1 MSALRRFALAGLATT
16 TATASVAA
24 VAPSVATSAP
34 PIEPDARNTA
44 VVPVISTVQQAS
56 QAMQRMSLE
65 DKIGQLFVLFAYGP
79 DAAKPDA
86 RNTALYG
93 VATPAEVIAKYK
105 PGGWIY
111 FNGRDN
117 VQNPTQLATY
127 SNQLQNA
134 AVGTGLHLPLTI
146 ATDQE
151 QGIVV
156 RIGPPATQFGG
167 GMAHGAARS
176 VADARTAAGIT
187 GRELMA
193 MGVRQ
198 DYAPVADVNVNALNP
213 VIGVRSFSSDP
224 KLVADLT
231 VAQVEGYQ
239 QDAKI
244 ISTAKHFPGH
254 GDTVDDSHSSLP
266 TINHTREQWNTIDAP
281 AFKAAIKAGIDSI
294 MTAHIVV
301 PSLDPAGDP
310 ATLSKPILTGVLR
323 NELGFKGLVVTD
335 GLEMAAV
342 RAKYGDAE
350 VAVRAIEAGAD
361 QLLLP
366 PAPDVQFKAVV
377 DAVKSGRISER
388 RIDESVLRILLMKLK
403 RGVLTHPFVDPAAVA
418 TTVGTPASLA
428 TAQEI
433 VDKSVTLVKNDTNTL
448 PLSNDPRSILVTGW
462 GVTTTQALA
471 NSLAKR
477 GATTTVA
484 QTGAAPSDAAIANA
498 VTKARANDVTVVL
511 TQKAW
516 DTKATDRLAKQQKLV
531 KDLLTTGKT
540 VIVVAVRDP
549 YDIAYFDQAPTY
561 LATYSY
567 AAVSMESLTKVLYG
581 EIRPTGKLPVDIPV
595 AGQPAVPLYPFG
607 HGLSW

>member
-1 MSALRRFALAGLATT
+1 MSALRRFALATLATV
-16 TATASVAA
+16 TATATAAA

-34 PIEPDARNTA
+34 PPEPDAATGTPA
-44 VVPVISTVQQAS
+44 STVQLA
-56 QAMQRMSLE
+56 AKALHGMSLE
-65 DKIGQLFVLFAYGP
+65 EKIGQMFVLFAYGP
-79 DAAKPDA
+79 EGDAPDA

-111 FNGRDN
+111 FNARAN
-117 VQNPTQLATY
+117 VESPTQLATY
-127 SNQLQNA
+127 SNELQTA
-134 AVGTGLHLPLTI
+134 AIGTGAHLPLTI

-151 QGIVV
+151 QGVVV
-156 RIGPPATQFGG
+156 RVGPPATQFGG
-167 GMAHGAARS
+167 NMAHGAARS

-187 GRELMA
+187 GRELAA
-193 MGVRQ
+193 MGIRQ

-224 KLVADLT
+224 TLVSDLT
-231 VAQVEGYQ
+231 VAQVQGYEK
-239 QDAKI
+239 DAKI
-244 ISTAKHFPGH
+244 MATAKHFPGH
-254 GDTVDDSHSSLP
+254 GDTVDDSHTALP
-266 TINHTREQWNTIDAP
+266 TINHTREQWDTIDAP
-281 AFKAAIKAGIDSI
+281 PFKAAIDAGIDSI

-301 PSLDPAGDP
+301 PSLDPSGDP

-323 NELGFKGLVVTD
+323 NELGFKGLIITD
-335 GLEMAAV
+335 ALEMAAV

-377 DAVKSGRISER
+377 DAVRSGRISEQ
-388 RIDESVLRILLMKLK
+388 RINESVKRILLLKLT
-403 RGVLTHPFVDPAAVA
+403 RGVITKPFVDPAEVA

-428 TAQEI
+428 TAQQI
-433 VDKSVTLVKNDTNTL
+433 VDKSVTLVKNDTNVL
-448 PLSNDPRSILVTGW
+448 PLSSDPRSVLVTGW
-462 GVTTTQALA
+462 GVSTTQSLA
-471 NSLAKR
+471 SGLAKR
-477 GATTTVA
+477 GATATVRE
-484 QTGAAPSDAAIANA
+484 TGAAPTDAAIADA
-498 VTKARANDVTVVL
+498 VAKAQANDVTVVL

-516 DTKATDRLAKQQKLV
+516 DTKVTDRLGKQQKLV
-531 KDLLTTGKT
+531 KALLATGKT

-549 YDIAYFDQAPTY
+549 YDIAYFDAAPTY

-567 AAVSMESLTKVLYG
+567 AAVSMESLAKVLYG
-581 EIRPTGKLPVDIPV
+581 EIAPTGKLPVDIPV
-595 AGQPAVPLYPFG
+595 AGQPNIPLYPFG

>member
-1 MSALRRFALAGLATT
+1 MSALRRFAVASLATVS
-16 TATASVAA
+16 ATALVASLAPAAA
-24 VAPSVATSAP
+24 VSAP
-34 PIEPDARNTA
+34 PPDPGVTNL
-44 VVPVISTVQQAS
+44 QQAMR
-56 QAMQRMSLE
+56 ALHGMSLE
-65 DKIGQLFVLFAYGP
+65 EKIGQMFVLFAYGP

-111 FNGRDN
+111 FNARDN
-117 VQNPTQLATY
+117 VTNPTQLATY
-127 SNQLQNA
+127 SNQLQTA
-134 AVGTGLHLPLTI
+134 ATNTGMRIPLTI

-151 QGIVV
+151 QGVVV

-167 GMAHGAARS
+167 NMAHGASRDT
-176 VADARTAAGIT
+176 ADARTAAGIT
-187 GRELMA
+187 GRELKA
-193 MGVRQ
+193 MGIRQ

-224 KLVADLT
+224 QLVSDMT
-231 VAQVEGYQ
+231 VAQVQGYQ
-239 QDAKI
+239 RDAGI
-244 ISTAKHFPGH
+244 MATAKHFPGH
-254 GDTVDDSHSSLP
+254 GDTRDDSHTALP
-266 TINHTREQWNTIDAP
+266 TINHTLEEWNTIDAP
-281 AFKAAIKAGIDSI
+281 PFKAAIKAGIDSI

-301 PSLDPAGDP
+301 PSLDPSGDP

-323 NELGFKGLVVTD
+323 EQLGFKGLIITD
-335 GLEMAAV
+335 ALEMAAV
-342 RAKYGDAE
+342 RQKYGDAE

-388 RIDESVLRILLMKLK
+388 QINESLLRILLLKLK
-403 RGVLTHPFVDPAAVA
+403 NGVLFQPFVDPAKIP

-428 TAQEI
+428 TAQTI
-433 VDKSVTLVKNDTNTL
+433 VDKSITLVKNNNQTL
-448 PLSNDPRSILVTGW
+448 PLANTPRKVLVTGW
-462 GVTTTQALA
+462 GVATTA
-471 NSLAKR
+471 SLGAGLTKR

-484 QTGAAPSDAAIANA
+484 QTGAAPTDAAIADA
-498 VTKARANDVTVVL
+498 VAKAQLNDVTVVL

-516 DTKATDRLAKQQKLV
+516 DTRVTDKLGKQQKLV
-531 KDLLTTGKT
+531 KDLLATGKT

-549 YDIAYFDQAPTY
+549 YDIAYFDAAPTY
-561 LATYSY
+561 LATYGY
-567 AAVSMESLTKVLYG
+567 QGVSMESLAKVLYG
-581 EIRPTGKLPVDIPV
+581 EIKPAGKLPVDIPV
-595 AGQPAVPLYPFG
+595 AGQPATPLYPFG

>member
-1 MSALRRFALAGLATT
+1 MSALRRFAVASLGLATIVSLT
-16 TATASVAA
+16 PGVA
-24 VAPSVATSAP
+24 VSAP
-34 PIEPDARNTA
+34 PPQPPSDL
-44 VVPVISTVQQAS
+44 QQATKTL
-56 QAMQRMSLE
+56 QGMTLE
-65 DKIGQLFVLFAYGP
+65 DKIGQMFVLFAYGP
-79 DAAKPDA
+79 DANQADA

-93 VATPAEVIAKYK
+93 VATPAEVVAKYK

-111 FNGRDN
+111 FNARDN
-117 VQNPTQLATY
+117 VTSPAQLATY
-127 SNQLQNA
+127 SNQLQTA
-134 AVGTGLHLPLTI
+134 ALNTGLHLPLTI

-151 QGIVV
+151 QGVVV

-167 GMAHGAARS
+167 NMAHGATRDTK
-176 VADARTAAGIT
+176 DARTAAGIT
-187 GRELMA
+187 GRELKA
-193 MGVRQ
+193 MGIRQ

-224 KLVADLT
+224 KLVSDMT
-231 VAQVEGYQ
+231 VAQVKGYQ
-239 QDAKI
+239 DDAGI
-244 ISTAKHFPGH
+244 MATAKHFPGH
-254 GDTVDDSHSSLP
+254 GDTVDDSHTALP

-281 AFKAAIKAGIDSI
+281 SFKAAIKAGIDSI

-301 PSLDPAGDP
+301 PSLDPSGDP

-323 NELGFKGLVVTD
+323 NELGFKGLVITD
-335 GLEMAAV
+335 ALEMAAV

-388 RIDESVLRILLMKLK
+388 QVNESVLRVLLMKLK
-403 RGVLTHPFVDPAAVA
+403 NGVLFQPFVDPAKIAK
-418 TTVGTPASLA
+418 TVGTPASLA
-428 TAQEI
+428 TAQKI
-433 VDKSVTLVKNDTNTL
+433 VDKSVTLVKNDTSTL
-448 PLSNDPRSILVTGW
+448 PLSKDPRKILVTGW

-471 NSLAKR
+471 NSLTTR

-484 QTGAAPSDAAIANA
+484 QTGATPTDAAIADS
-498 VTKARANDVTVVL
+498 VTKAQANDVTVVL

-516 DTKATDRLAKQQKLV
+516 DTKTTDKLAKQQKLV
-531 KDLLTTGKT
+531 KSLLATGKT

-549 YDIAYFDQAPTY
+549 YDIAYFDAAPTY
-561 LATYSY
+561 LATYGY

-581 EIRPTGKLPVDIPV
+581 EIKPAGKLPVDIPV
-595 AGQPAVPLYPFG
+595 AGQPATPLYKFG

>member
-1 MSALRRFALAGLATT
+1 MSALRRFAVASLGLATI
-16 TATASVAA
+16 ATLTPGVAVSA
-24 VAPSVATSAP
+24 AP
-34 PIEPDARNTA
+34 PEPQPAGFTNL
-44 VVPVISTVQQAS
+44 QQATKAL
-56 QAMQRMSLE
+56 QQMTLE

-79 DAAKPDA
+79 DATKPDA

-111 FNGRDN
+111 FNARDN

-127 SNQLQNA
+127 SNQLQQA
-134 AVGTGLHLPLTI
+134 ALKTGLRLPLTI

-151 QGIVV
+151 QGVVV
-156 RIGPPATQFGG
+156 RVGPPATQFGG
-167 GMAHGAARS
+167 NMAHGAARDTK
-176 VADARTAAGIT
+176 DARTAAGIT
-187 GRELMA
+187 GRELKA
-193 MGVRQ
+193 MGIRQ

-224 KLVADLT
+224 KLVSDLT
-231 VAQVEGYQ
+231 VAQTKGYQ
-239 QDAKI
+239 QDAGI
-244 ISTAKHFPGH
+244 TATAKHFPGH
-254 GDTVDDSHSSLP
+254 GDTATDSHTGLP
-266 TINHTREQWNTIDAP
+266 VINHTLQEWNTIDAP
-281 AFKAAIKAGIDSI
+281 PFKAAIKAGIDSI

-301 PSLDPAGDP
+301 PSLDPSGDP

-323 NELGFKGLVVTD
+323 NQLGFKGLIITD
-335 GLEMAAV
+335 ALEMAAV

-366 PAPDVQFKAVV
+366 PAPDAQFKAVV

-388 RIDESVLRILLMKLK
+388 QINESVLRVLVMKLK
-403 RGVLTHPFVDPAAVA
+403 NGGLFQPFVDPAKVVR
-418 TTVGTPASLA
+418 TVGTPGHLA
-428 TAQEI
+428 TAQQI
-433 VDKSVTLVKNDTNTL
+433 VDKSITLVKNSTNTL
-448 PLSNDPRSILVTGW
+448 PLSNQARNVLVTGW
-462 GVTTTQALA
+462 GVATTQ
-471 NSLAKR
+471 SLATSLTKR

-484 QTGAAPSDAAIANA
+484 QTGAAPTDAAIADA
-498 VTKARANDVTVVL
+498 VAKAQANDVTVVL

-516 DTKATDRLAKQQKLV
+516 DTTVTDKLAKQQKLV
-531 KDLLTTGKT
+531 KDLLATGKT

-561 LATYSY
+561 VATYGY
-567 AAVSMESLTKVLYG
+567 QAVSMESLAKVLYG
-581 EIRPTGKLPVDIPV
+581 EIAPAGKLPVDIPV
-595 AGQPAVPLYPFG
+595 AGAPATPLYKFG